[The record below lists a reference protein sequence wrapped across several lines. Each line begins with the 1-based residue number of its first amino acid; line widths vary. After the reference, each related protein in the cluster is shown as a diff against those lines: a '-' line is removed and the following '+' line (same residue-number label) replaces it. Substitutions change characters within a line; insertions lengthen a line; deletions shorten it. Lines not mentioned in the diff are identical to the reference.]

1 MSSVIGCLDM
11 ETIAERMVMW
21 MRGADGCGEE
31 GEQQGLWLKMSELD
45 NGELALVNSNEMV
58 ML

>member
-1 MSSVIGCLDM
+1 M